1 MPKKQ
6 SKRASPKKHKNVSAR
21 NKRKVSST
29 NKPRVSARNRIKKI
43 CKCAKLNRTCG
54 CTKKRCICKPKCN
67 C

>member
-1 MPKKQ
+1 MPNNKNLSKRIR
-6 SKRASPKKHKNVSAR
+6 KRASPVNKKRKSQR
-21 NKRKVSST
+21 NKPKKS
-29 NKPRVSARNRIKKI
+29 PIKKNI